1 MTRGKSRVN
10 QVKKKHEEMQ
20 WSREG
25 YMKLFEMVK
34 DAIFVSTVEGQF
46 IDVNPSWLELF
57 GYQSKEEVLRLD
69 LARDIYVDPKDR
81 TRLVKLLEKEKF
93 VRDYEIEAKK
103 RDGKKIVVS
112 ISDQIVQDEKGKTIG
127 YVGMARDITK
137 RKEYERR
144 LEEYGVRLENEVQE
158 RTRELRES
166 EEKYRK
172 LFEGSKDS
180 LYITTKE
187 GKFIDLNQATVELFG
202 YESREELM
210 EIESTAQLYFNPE
223 DRRKMQEIMAEQGYV
238 KDMEQQLRSK
248 DGTKIYALVTGNVRR
263 DDKGNVIGYE
273 GMIKD
278 VTEHERTEEALRKS
292 EEKFRTLVTSAPI
305 GLSFIAKDG
314 TYEYVNPKFVEMF
327 GYTAGDVPKG
337 KKWFEKA
344 YPDPEYRKKVVACW
358 IEDVKG
364 TKVGEIRPRGFTV
377 TCKDGSEREILFR
390 TTTLTDGRKLVTHED
405 ITERKRAEEAL
416 QRLAEEREIVAKIG
430 RIIGSSLEIDKVYEL
445 FAREVSRAIPFDRI
459 AINII
464 YPEKGTVSTAYIAGH
479 DVPGRKSGDVVPLA
493 GTLTEEVMRTRSN
506 LLIQTE
512 DIEEVVTRLPRLL
525 PTFQAGFRSLIAVPL
540 ISKDNVIGV
549 LHMRSV
555 KQNTYTEAEVEL
567 AESIGSQIAGAIANA
582 KLYAEQKRAE
592 EKLKEYS
599 ERLEEMV
606 EQRTK
611 DLREAQEQLV
621 RQEKLA
627 VIGQLAGGVGHELRN
642 PLGAIKN
649 ATYFLNMV
657 LEKPE
662 PKVKESMEILEKEVA
677 TSERIIGSLLDFAR
691 PKPPTRRQ
699 VDINDV
705 VREALSRPSIP
716 ENVKVL
722 SQLDGTLGPILADPD
737 QLGQIFGNIIL
748 NAIQAMPK
756 GGRLVVK
763 SDSASP
769 EWVSVS
775 FSDTGGGIPQ
785 ETLERLFEPLFTT
798 KAKGIGLG
806 LAIVKTL
813 VEGHGGTIE
822 AQSEVGKGST
832 FTVKLPIG
840 GGEEDYHG
848 G

>member
-1 MTRGKSRVN
+1 M
-10 QVKKKHEEMQ
+10 
-20 WSREG
+20 
-25 YMKLFEMVK
+25 
-34 DAIFVSTVEGQF
+34 
-46 IDVNPSWLELF
+46 
-57 GYQSKEEVLRLD
+57 
-69 LARDIYVDPKDR
+69 
-81 TRLVKLLEKEKF
+81 
-93 VRDYEIEAKK
+93 
-103 RDGKKIVVS
+103 
-112 ISDQIVQDEKGKTIG
+112 
-127 YVGMARDITK
+127 
-137 RKEYERR
+137 
-144 LEEYGVRLENEVQE
+144 
-158 RTRELRES
+158 
-166 EEKYRK
+166 
-172 LFEGSKDS
+172 
-180 LYITTKE
+180 
-187 GKFIDLNQATVELFG
+187 
-202 YESREELM
+202 
-210 EIESTAQLYFNPE
+210 
-223 DRRKMQEIMAEQGYV
+223 
-238 KDMEQQLRSK
+238 
-248 DGTKIYALVTGNVRR
+248 
-263 DDKGNVIGYE
+263 GNVIRHE
-273 GMIKD
+273 GTIKD
-278 VTEHERTEEALRKS
+278 ITQ
-292 EEKFRTLVTSAPI
+292 
-305 GLSFIAKDG
+305 
-314 TYEYVNPKFVEMF
+314 
-327 GYTAGDVPKG
+327 
-337 KKWFEKA
+337 
-344 YPDPEYRKKVVACW
+344 
-358 IEDVKG
+358 
-364 TKVGEIRPRGFTV
+364 
-377 TCKDGSEREILFR
+377 RE
-390 TTTLTDGRKLVTHED
+390 
-405 ITERKRAEEAL
+405 RAEEAL
-416 QRLAEEREIVAKIG
+416 RRLAEEKEVVAKIG
-430 RIIGSSLEIDKVYEL
+430 RIISSTLEINKVYEL
-445 FAREVSRAIPFDRI
+445 FAEEVRNVIPFDRI
-459 AINII
+459 AITII
-464 YPEKGTVSTAYIAGH
+464 DHEKSTFWNAYLLGD
-479 DVPGRKSGDVVPLA
+479 DVPGRRREDVVPLA
-493 GTLTEEVMRTRSN
+493 GSLTEEVMHTRSSQ
-506 LLIQTE
+506 LIQTE
-512 DIEEVVTRLPRLL
+512 KRDEV
-525 PTFQAGFRSLIAVPL
+525 AGRFPGLSPFFEAGHRSFMAVPL
-540 ISKDNVIGV
+540 ISKDQVIAV
-549 LHMRSV
+549 LHVYSVKSEAYTAADVELAESIGSQIAGAISNAQLYEETKRAEEALRRLAEEKEVVAKIGQVISSTLEINKVYELFAAEVSKVIPFDRIVINIVYPERGTFSTAYVLGKDVEGRRPGDVIPLTGSLTEEVMHTRLSQLMQMEERDDVIARFPLFLPTIQAGFRSLMSIPLISKDQVIAVLHIRSV
-555 KQNTYTEAEVEL
+555 KQNAYTEAEVEL

-722 SQLDGTLGPILADPD
+722 SQLDETLGPILADPD

-748 NAIQAMPK
+748 NAIQAMPR

-775 FSDTGGGIPQ
+775 FSDTGVGIPQ

-840 GGEEDYHG
+840 GGEED
-848 G
+848 